1 MGLFSRRRATTDA
14 GATIGAFWQWWVAE
28 GADAVA
34 GANADRE
41 PGRIVE
47 ALSARVD
54 AVHDGLAW
62 ELGPGGQESQHV
74 LVVTAAGDPAMRPL
88 ARRWRLAAPPAD
100 AVWSYADMR
109 QPTADA
115 GAVSLEIEGQHV
127 DLARATAGARVVGAA
142 VDVSVHHP
150 AWADLEPQTRT
161 QTAVLLLDTVLGEAA
176 VETWLGEVSAAELEP
191 LDAVPLTGLR
201 SVVCSLE
208 EQHLDADGEPTW
220 AVLEGT
226 GPTGR
231 PVLAM
236 TQVPLRA
243 ATAPHLDTHVAVVVP
258 FTDTTEQ
265 GLPGAQSLPRLRS
278 LEDHLTDRVG
288 PSGRLVAHES
298 HDGVRVLHLYVDGT
312 TPAAEQV
319 RAAVSG
325 WDQGRVQVASQL
337 DPAWAAVAHL
347 RA

>member
-14 GATIGAFWQWWVAE
+14 GAAIGAFWQWWVAE

-34 GANADRE
+34 GAIADRE

-74 LVVTAAGDPAMRPL
+74 LVVTAAGDPALRPL

-150 AWADLEPQTRT
+150 AWADLEPQMRT
-161 QTAVLLLDTVLGEAA
+161 QAAFLLLDTVLGEAA

-278 LEDHLTDRVG
+278 LEEHLIDRVG

-319 RAAVSG
+319 RAAVPG

>member
-1 MGLFSRRRATTDA
+1 MGLFSRRRATADGGA
-14 GATIGAFWQWWVAE
+14 GIGDFWQWWAAE
-28 GADAVA
+28 GARAVA
-34 GANADRE
+34 AAIADRE
-41 PGRIVE
+41 PGRIVA

-54 AVHDGLAW
+54 AVHGGLAW
-62 ELGPGGQESQHV
+62 ELGPGGEHSQHV
-74 LVVTAAGDPAMRPL
+74 LVVTAAGDPALRPL

-100 AVWSYADMR
+100 AVWAYADMR

-115 GAVSLEIEGQHV
+115 GAVSLEIDGQQV

-150 AWADLEPQTRT
+150 AWAALEPQTRT
-161 QTAVLLLDTVLGEAA
+161 QAAFLLLDTVLGEAA

-191 LDAVPLTGLR
+191 LDAIPLTGLR
-201 SVVCSLE
+201 SVVRSLE
-208 EQHLDADGEPTW
+208 EQHVGADGEPTW

-258 FTDTTEQ
+258 YTDATEQ
-265 GLPGAQSLPRLRS
+265 GLPGADSLPRLRS
-278 LEDHLTDRVG
+278 LEEHLTDRVG

-298 HDGVRVLHLYVDGT
+298 HDGVRVLHLYVDGS
-312 TPAAEQV
+312 TPAAEQL
-319 RAAVSG
+319 RAGVSG
-325 WDQGRVQVASQL
+325 WDQGRVQVASQV
-337 DPAWAAVAHL
+337 DPGWAAVAHL
-347 RA
+347 RT